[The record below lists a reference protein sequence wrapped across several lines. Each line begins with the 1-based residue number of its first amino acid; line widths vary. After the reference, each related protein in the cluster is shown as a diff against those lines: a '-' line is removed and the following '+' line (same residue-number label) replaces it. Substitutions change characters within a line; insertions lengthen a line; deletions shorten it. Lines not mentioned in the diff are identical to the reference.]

1 MKSILICAAALA
13 LGAGPA
19 LAAEVVIEG
28 NGPEVHHRSIGVD
41 VERDRTIS
49 HDRDGCD
56 SKTMTRTNEE
66 GDTTSKTVTRC

>member
-1 MKSILICAAALA
+1 MKSILICAAAMA
-13 LGAGPA
+13 LVSGPA
-19 LAAEVVIEG
+19 LAAEVLIEG
-28 NGPEVHHRSIGVD
+28 DGPGMHHRSVGVD

-49 HDRDGCD
+49 HERDGCD